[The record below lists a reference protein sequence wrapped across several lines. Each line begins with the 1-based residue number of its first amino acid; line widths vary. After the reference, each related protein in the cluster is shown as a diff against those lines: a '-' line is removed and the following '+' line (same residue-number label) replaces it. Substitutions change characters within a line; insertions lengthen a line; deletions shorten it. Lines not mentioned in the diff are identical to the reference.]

1 MNSKSV
7 AVILVNHNGADDTI
21 ECLHSLL
28 NSSYQNFKVILIDN
42 NSTHENFTKLIEW
55 SNGNY
60 LPKFDTPASIAHCL
74 KEDIIFPLRFK
85 ILDKYSGKNFSPS
98 DFDPTE
104 KYFLLRNPA
113 NSGFAVA
120 NNIGIR
126 LAQHLNCEYFWLLNN
141 DTVVEKNALQ
151 NLITFSENGSIEAD
165 GIIGSCVMYYNQPE
179 IIQSLGGKF
188 NSWTAKS
195 YHVKQGMKLNSIQ
208 SMPPEIDCPYGAS
221 MFVSK
226 NFISEVGEMC
236 EDYFLFYE
244 ELDWAIRAKQKG
256 KSVGVCLNSMVFHKQ
271 GRSTGKKMDKQ
282 ASPFISCLHSRNL
295 LFFYRKFFPS
305 LYQIAL
311 LRLFAKAMRSFAKGN
326 TADFKIIMKVIAGFK
341 NCSVYIQNEK

>member
-208 SMPPEIDCPYGAS
+208 SMPPEIDCPYG
-221 MFVSK
+221 
-226 NFISEVGEMC
+226 
-236 EDYFLFYE
+236 
-244 ELDWAIRAKQKG
+244 
-256 KSVGVCLNSMVFHKQ
+256 
-271 GRSTGKKMDKQ
+271 
-282 ASPFISCLHSRNL
+282 
-295 LFFYRKFFPS
+295 
-305 LYQIAL
+305 
-311 LRLFAKAMRSFAKGN
+311 
-326 TADFKIIMKVIAGFK
+326 
-341 NCSVYIQNEK
+341 